1 MNKIRVSPKLNLTL
15 YSLLL
20 IVTPFL
26 LLQNYM
32 QSAIGVAGKSGFNIG
47 DFFIPYTVSIV
58 VIVATTSLIIARKYI
73 TLKRILGIFIF
84 VLMLFVGQHASDFYF
99 NHNFYDLQ
107 YNWHFIAYGIFA
119 LLAFRFFDSKK
130 MSSEKIILYTF
141 LLALCISSFDEIIQ
155 VFISKR
161 VFDISDIAKDVWG
174 VLMGII
180 LIQVTVLNADSFK
193 SFKIRN
199 NKIKEY
205 FKFPFTLLLHLVIL
219 AYIFLWVSSLLTDKV
234 YWGEVVVF
242 SILFYLI
249 VFFFIHVGKSKIAR
263 WVVRGLLLL
272 LILFI
277 ATAVLK
283 KEKHVSVLGNNV
295 IIYNGIPIYYF
306 DLLIYNDGRFRPVD
320 KKEYFNQRD
329 KLKFDSFDT
338 DILILGTGIKGG
350 GGKGLNDQLVTEMR
364 YSEERQDIYQII
376 KLKNKEAARVY
387 NKLSKE
393 GKKVHFIIYNN

>member
-1 MNKIRVSPKLNLTL
+1 MKILKVSPKLNLTL

-32 QSAIGVAGKSGFNIG
+32 QSAIGVAGKSGFNLG
-47 DFFIPYTVSIV
+47 TLFIPYTVFIVLLISI
-58 VIVATTSLIIARKYI
+58 TSIIIARKFI
-73 TLKRILGIFIF
+73 TKKRILGIAIF
-84 VLMLFVGQHASDFYF
+84 VIMLFVGQHASDFYF

-119 LLAFRFFDSKK
+119 LLAYRYFDSRHLPP
-130 MSSEKIILYTF
+130 EKIILYTF
-141 LLALCISSFDEIIQ
+141 LIALCISSFDEIVQ

-174 VLMGII
+174 VLMGIV
-180 LIQVTVLNADSFK
+180 LIQVAVLNAEAFK
-193 SFKIRN
+193 VFKIRHS
-199 NKIKEY
+199 KIKEY
-205 FKFPFTLLLHLVIL
+205 FKYPFTVLIHLLIL
-219 AYIFLWVSSLLTDKV
+219 SYIFLWVSSLLTNKI
-234 YWGEVVVF
+234 YWGEVVFF
-242 SILFYLI
+242 SIMFYVI
-249 VFFFIHVGKSKIAR
+249 VFFFIHVGKTKISR
-263 WVVRGLLLL
+263 WIVRGLLFL
-272 LILFI
+272 LII
-277 ATAVLK
+277 YVAVAVLK
-283 KEKHVSVLGNNV
+283 KENHVSVSGDNM

-306 DLLIYNDGRFRPVD
+306 DLLIFNDGRFRPMD
-320 KKEYFNQRD
+320 KKDYFNQRD

-338 DILILGTGIKGG
+338 DILILGTGTKGEG
-350 GGKGLNDQLVTEMR
+350 GRGLNDQLITEMR

-387 NKLSKE
+387 NKLTKE